1 MSIRLVVVWLLSFS
15 LLLSGCNDTTKQQD
29 KQASETGA
37 QAASEFRPP
46 RDAHGR
52 YADIGNLGGKA
63 LAIPGSVIL
72 VGWVHYAGDPNDFDF
87 TKEAKAYR
95 KKRRQIKNSYD
106 RVITGFAF
114 DMRVTDG
121 VVRDFDQ
128 PTYMGYN
135 EDSRE
140 HASKGEPMP
149 WTFVKVEARG
159 DRPLNFNSFLESS
172 MTSALRK
179 PDYFNYQLQ
188 PKTVEG
194 LLYYQPNN
202 GIDPETNEPWGEYT
216 FGKDIFVQKDQQ
228 DNVNTMIICEI
239 SGHVRF
245 CRQWFIKPDMKA
257 QVALRYDRRY
267 LSQWRKLE
275 QYATQALDSWV
286 VEKPQQE
293 GNHHKAVNSVN

>member
-29 KQASETGA
+29 KQASEAGA

-149 WTFVKVEARG
+149 WTQVTVKARG
-159 DRPLNFNSFLESS
+159 DWPLYLNSFLE
-172 MTSALRK
+172 LLLKDDRY
-179 PDYFNYQLQ
+179 DYKQQSTL
-188 PKTVEG
+188 VEG
-194 LLYYQPNN
+194 LIYYQANN
-202 GIDPETNEPWGEYT
+202 GIDPSTGEPWHWA
-216 FGKDIFVQKDQQ
+216 FGQDIFVQKDQQ
-228 DNVNTMIICEI
+228 GNVNTVITCNV
-239 SGHVRF
+239 SGHVRY
-245 CRQWFIKPDMKA
+245 CDQLFIKPDMKA
-257 QVALRYDRRY
+257 WIELSYDRRY
-267 LSQWRKLE
+267 LSQWQKLE

-286 VEKPQQE
+286 VEQPTQ
-293 GNHHKAVNSVN
+293 H